1 MLHQLS
7 IGHLVQYAGFVSFLK
22 NAARQDRRD
31 KIDELF
37 ADDGLFGLNPTLSEL
52 FVVLVAVKYQLKEP
66 SVFIAVPDRFRRQI
80 LIGLENDCSK
90 IRCLCFVTIGV
101 VPVLDGSVKECVLLN
116 VRPGRIT
123 ERVEIVAR

>member
-7 IGHLVQYAGFVSFLK
+7 IGHLVQYASFVSLLK

-66 SVFIAVPDRFRRQI
+66 LLGAVKKETFRSGESETRTSELKQI
-80 LIGLENDCSK
+80 GTNQYRKILWFSLIEG
-90 IRCLCFVTIGV
+90 
-101 VPVLDGSVKECVLLN
+101 
-116 VRPGRIT
+116 
-123 ERVEIVAR
+123 